1 MDQIYID
8 TLKAVMVYKYELD
21 AAILELERVSH
32 NNTILCCVIVALV
45 MAAATATYYIV
56 KRHNRKLIAEKFA
69 NRLLSRQAENLPVF
83 ANEVNKISG
92 KSIKLSGILYDELQ
106 DAITRMK
113 NSNKSGIVEVVN
125 DADFVRMYPFIKE
138 LDFLSPQEKLVLIL
152 TEENYSLPDVALY
165 TGTTEASVRA
175 VKSRIRS
182 KLMQSGS
189 IGERNQKLKIRILQ
203 TVAKRASPHLQ
214 RSYLQRFGTR
224 PR

>member
-45 MAAATATYYIV
+45 MAAATAAYYIV
-56 KRHNRKLIAEKFA
+56 KRHNRKLNAEKFA

-92 KSIKLSGILYDELQ
+92 KSIKLSGVLYDELQ

-113 NSNKSGIVEVVN
+113 NSSKSGIVEVVN

-189 IGERNQKLKIRILQ
+189 IGERNQKLKIFKKNQL
-203 TVAKRASPHLQ
+203 
-214 RSYLQRFGTR
+214 
-224 PR
+224 

>member
-1 MDQIYID
+1 MEQIYVD

-21 AAILELERVSH
+21 AAMLELQRVSN
-32 NNTILCCVIVALV
+32 NNTILCCVIAALV
-45 MAAATATYYIV
+45 VCAIVAAYYIGR
-56 KRHNRKLIAEKFA
+56 RHSRKLYTEKFA

-113 NSNKSGIVEVVN
+113 NSSKSGIVEVVN
-125 DADFVRMYPFIKE
+125 DAEFVKMYPFIKE

-152 TEENYSLPDVALY
+152 TEENYSLPDIALY

-175 VKSRIRS
+175 IKSRIRGKTDAVRKHWGAES
-182 KLMQSGS
+182 K
-189 IGERNQKLKIRILQ
+189 
-203 TVAKRASPHLQ
+203 T
-214 RSYLQRFGTR
+214 
-224 PR
+224 

>member
-56 KRHNRKLIAEKFA
+56 KRHNRKLNAEKFA

-92 KSIKLSGILYDELQ
+92 KSIKLSGVLYDELQ

-113 NSNKSGIVEVVN
+113 NSSRSGIVEVVN
-125 DADFVRMYPFIKE
+125 DAEFVKMYPFIKE

-152 TEENYSLPDVALY
+152 TEENYSLPDIALY

-175 VKSRIRS
+175 IKSRIRG

-189 IGERNQKLKIRILQ
+189 IGERNQKLKIFKKNQL
-203 TVAKRASPHLQ
+203 
-214 RSYLQRFGTR
+214 
-224 PR
+224 

>member
-45 MAAATATYYIV
+45 MAAVTAAYYIV
-56 KRHNRKLIAEKFA
+56 QRHNRKLNAEKFA

-92 KSIKLSGILYDELQ
+92 KSIKLSGVLYDELQ

-189 IGERNQKLKIRILQ
+189 IGERNQKLKIFKKNQL
-203 TVAKRASPHLQ
+203 
-214 RSYLQRFGTR
+214 
-224 PR
+224 

>member
-45 MAAATATYYIV
+45 MAAATAAYYIV
-56 KRHNRKLIAEKFA
+56 KRHNRKLNAEKFA

-92 KSIKLSGILYDELQ
+92 KSIKLSGVLYDELQ

-189 IGERNQKLKIRILQ
+189 IGERNQKLKIFKKNQL
-203 TVAKRASPHLQ
+203 
-214 RSYLQRFGTR
+214 
-224 PR
+224 

>member
-1 MDQIYID
+1 MEQIYVD

-21 AAILELERVSH
+21 AAMLELQRVSN
-32 NNTILCCVIVALV
+32 NNTILCCVIAALV
-45 MAAATATYYIV
+45 VGAIVAAYYFGR
-56 KRHNRKLIAEKFA
+56 RHSRKLYTEKFA

-113 NSNKSGIVEVVN
+113 NSSKSGIVEVVN
-125 DADFVRMYPFIKE
+125 DAEFVKMYPFIKE

-189 IGERNQKLKIRILQ
+189 IGERNQKLKIFKKNQL
-203 TVAKRASPHLQ
+203 
-214 RSYLQRFGTR
+214 
-224 PR
+224 

>member
-32 NNTILCCVIVALV
+32 NNTILCCMIVALV
-45 MAAATATYYIV
+45 MAAVTAAYYIV
-56 KRHNRKLIAEKFA
+56 KRHNRKLNAEKFA

-92 KSIKLSGILYDELQ
+92 KSIKLSGVLYDELQ

-113 NSNKSGIVEVVN
+113 NSNKSGFVEVVN

-189 IGERNQKLKIRILQ
+189 IDERNQKLKIFKKNQL
-203 TVAKRASPHLQ
+203 
-214 RSYLQRFGTR
+214 
-224 PR
+224 

>member
-1 MDQIYID
+1 MEQIYVD

-21 AAILELERVSH
+21 AAMLELQRVSN
-32 NNTILCCVIVALV
+32 NNTILCCVIAALV
-45 MAAATATYYIV
+45 VGAIVAAYYFGR
-56 KRHNRKLIAEKFA
+56 RHSRKLYTEKFA

-113 NSNKSGIVEVVN
+113 NSSKSGIVEVVN
-125 DADFVRMYPFIKE
+125 DAEFVKMYPFIKE

-152 TEENYSLPDVALY
+152 TEENYSLPDIALY

-175 VKSRIRS
+175 IKSRIIG

-189 IGERNQKLKIRILQ
+189 IGERKQKLKIFKKNQL
-203 TVAKRASPHLQ
+203 
-214 RSYLQRFGTR
+214 
-224 PR
+224 

>member
-45 MAAATATYYIV
+45 MAAVTAAYYIV
-56 KRHNRKLIAEKFA
+56 KRHNRKLNAEKFA

-92 KSIKLSGILYDELQ
+92 KSIKLSGVLYDELQ

-113 NSNKSGIVEVVN
+113 NSSKSGIVEVVN

-189 IGERNQKLKIRILQ
+189 IGERNQKLKIFKKNQL
-203 TVAKRASPHLQ
+203 
-214 RSYLQRFGTR
+214 
-224 PR
+224 

>member
-1 MDQIYID
+1 MEQIYVD

-21 AAILELERVSH
+21 AAMLELQRVSN
-32 NNTILCCVIVALV
+32 NNTILCCVIAALV
-45 MAAATATYYIV
+45 AGAIVAAYYFGR
-56 KRHNRKLIAEKFA
+56 RHSRKLYTEKFA
-69 NRLLSRQAENLPVF
+69 NRLLSRQAENLPVY

-113 NSNKSGIVEVVN
+113 NSSKSGIVEVVN
-125 DADFVRMYPFIKE
+125 DAEFVKMYPFIKE

-152 TEENYSLPDVALY
+152 TEENYSLPDIALY

-175 VKSRIRS
+175 IKSRIRG

-189 IGERNQKLKIRILQ
+189 IGERNQKLKIFKKNQL
-203 TVAKRASPHLQ
+203 
-214 RSYLQRFGTR
+214 
-224 PR
+224 